1 MIDKYM
7 YSFITIHRLSKM
19 CCTKTYMH
27 SIGSFLAGLRYLMR
41 ICSDLGLPEAQEY
54 ATKLKKAEKTKELRE
69 QVCIYCPLF
78 MGVIVS
84 KHYLNQGLC

>member
-1 MIDKYM
+1 M
-7 YSFITIHRLSKM
+7 
-19 CCTKTYMH
+19 
-27 SIGSFLAGLRYLMR
+27 AGLRYLMR

-78 MGVIVS
+78 MDSHCLKALFESGFVLRYQSLTLDIT
-84 KHYLNQGLC
+84 C